1 MKVVFESNLI
11 KYVYICLINSKFK
24 LDNAEFQSGLDT
36 NKANIKKNILF
47 KVDKKYMGSWVW
59 FWGFFWFSVLN
70 R

>member
-1 MKVVFESNLI
+1 MFESNLI

-47 KVDKKYMGSWVW
+47 KVDKKIWAVG
-59 FWGFFWFSVLN
+59 FGFGFFSGSQF
-70 R
+70 

>member
-1 MKVVFESNLI
+1 MFESNLI

-47 KVDKKYMGSWVW
+47 KVDKKYGQL
-59 FWGFFWFSVLN
+59 GFFFFFLVLN
-70 R
+70 FKQVDK

>member
-1 MKVVFESNLI
+1 MFESNLI

-47 KVDKKYMGSWVW
+47 KVDKKYGQLGLVLV
-59 FWGFFWFSVLN
+59 FFLVLN
-70 R
+70 FKQVDK